1 MPLRFR
7 SREIGIGQHKGGKAV
22 ALKPGLT
29 DQYPDDKPLVRE
41 SMTDFVGNRQ
51 STNPLDQHKDDWVV
65 GWYSGKNSSFWRC
78 EDYLQYYDAGGNFP
92 SVPDYTDAVAATMA
106 LARTNPSRPNVDVW
120 NFLYELKDVPQMI
133 FQVGNLMR
141 KYGTN
146 PAKNWPRN
154 RPEITRDFGNA
165 YLAWTFGWEQ
175 MQRDLMGLLD
185 FVGRVDQRAKELDR
199 LMTGALRRRATL
211 ISTEIPFNKANAFY
225 CGPLYQAQV
234 RMNLSMVYTRKLWVR
249 VQYAPTS
256 QTFKLLDN
264 DRREL
269 ARSLVFGH
277 RPDISTV
284 WNAIPWTW
292 LIDWFST
299 AGDFFAA
306 NRNHLGLVVSDIA
319 IMRESAVKLV
329 NYELVNPRPDSV
341 FTENKNFFWHKR
353 ARVKY
358 SGGPV
363 ITAYVPY
370 LDTRNWSIL
379 AALGAKYSP
388 RR

>member
-1 MPLRFR
+1 MPSRYR
-7 SREIGIGQHKGGKAV
+7 SRELGTGLHKGGRAL
-22 ALKPGLT
+22 ALKPGIV
-29 DQYPDDKPLVRE
+29 DQYVDDKPLLRE
-41 SMTDFVGNRQ
+41 QMHDVVGNRQ
-51 STNPLDQHKDDWVV
+51 STNFLEQYQDDWVV
-65 GWYSGKNSSFWRC
+65 GWYSGKNSSYWNC
-78 EDYLQYYDAGGNFP
+78 EKYLQYFDAGGNFP
-92 SVPDYTDAVAATMA
+92 EVPDYTDAVAATMA

-120 NFLYELKDVPQMI
+120 NFLYELKDIPQMI

-154 RPEITRDFGNA
+154 KPEILRDVGSA
-165 YLAWTFGWEQ
+165 YLGWTFGWEQ
-175 MQRDLMGLLD
+175 LQRDLMGLLD

-211 ISTEIPFNKANAFY
+211 IDTVIPFKIENAFY
-225 CGPLYQAQV
+225 CGPLYQSVV
-234 RMNLSMVYTRKLWVR
+234 RATLNMSFTRRIWVR

-256 QTFKLLDN
+256 KTFQLLKG
-264 DRREL
+264 DRQEL

-299 AGDFFAA
+299 AGDYFAA
-306 NRNHLGLVVSDIA
+306 NRNHLGLTVSDIA
-319 IMRESAVKLV
+319 IMRESYAKLNNV
-329 NYELVNPRPDSV
+329 ELVNPLSDSD
-341 FTENKNFFWHKR
+341 FTENKHFHWHKR

-370 LDTRNWSIL
+370 LDGRNWSIL
-379 AALGAKYSP
+379 SALAAKYLP
-388 RR
+388 R

>member
-1 MPLRFR
+1 MPLRER
-7 SREIGIGQHKGGKAV
+7 SREIGQAQHIGGRAV
-22 ALKPGLT
+22 ALKPGIV
-29 DQYPDDKPLVRE
+29 DQYPANKPLMRE
-41 SMTDFVGNRQ
+41 HMIDFVGNRQ
-51 STNPLDQHKDDWVV
+51 STNFLDFHQDDWVA
-65 GWYSGKNSSFWRC
+65 GWYSGLNSSFWRC
-78 EDYLQYYDAGGNFP
+78 EEYLQYYDAGGDFP
-92 SVPDYTDAVAATMA
+92 DVPDYTDAVAATMA

-154 RPEITRDFGNA
+154 KPEIVRDVGNA
-165 YLAWTFGWEQ
+165 YLGWTFGWEQ
-175 MQRDLMGLLD
+175 MGRDLMGLLD
-185 FVGRVDQRAKELDR
+185 FIGRVDQRAKELDR
-199 LMTGALRRRATL
+199 LMSGSLRRRATL
-211 ISTEIPFNKANAFY
+211 IDTVIPFTKTNAFY
-225 CGPLYQAQV
+225 CGPLYQSTV
-234 RMNLSMVYTRKLWVR
+234 RVTLNMAYARKLWVR

-256 QTFKLLDN
+256 ATFKLLGS

-306 NRNHLGLVVSDIA
+306 NRNTLGLTVSDIA
-319 IMRESAVKLV
+319 IMRESYVKMTSS
-329 NYELVNPRPDSV
+329 ELVNPLSDSV
-341 FTENKNFFWHKR
+341 FTENKNFFWRKR

-379 AALGAKYSP
+379 SALAAKYLP